1 MCDVEKLSISYIEL
15 KEITEKRLLN
25 RLKMKEQAEQPYDYA
40 KFHAQGQAILDM
52 WYEIALAGKV
62 PSEQIAADHVYFK
75 NLLEPSRW

>member
-1 MCDVEKLSISYIEL
+1 MNSGLL
-15 KEITEKRLLN
+15 MLLN

-40 KFHAQGQAILDM
+40 KFHAQRQAILDM

>member
-1 MCDVEKLSISYIEL
+1 MSDSKKLSISYFKL

-40 KFHAQGQAILDM
+40 TFHAQGQAILDM
-52 WYEIALAGKV
+52 WHEIAIVGEA
-62 PSEQIAADHVYFK
+62 PSEQIATDFVYFK

>member
-1 MCDVEKLSISYIEL
+1 MCNKEKLSLSYIEL

-40 KFHAQGQAILDM
+40 TFHAQGQAILDM
-52 WYEIALAGKV
+52 WQEIAIVGQA
-62 PSEQIAADHVYFK
+62 PSEQIAADFFYFK

>member
-40 KFHAQGQAILDM
+40 KFGNDSNIQKKKKI
-52 WYEIALAGKV
+52 
-62 PSEQIAADHVYFK
+62 QIMQNNIVMQLHR
-75 NLLEPSRW
+75 L

>member
-1 MCDVEKLSISYIEL
+1 MSDVKKLSISYFGL

-52 WYEIALAGKV
+52 WYEIALEGNA
-62 PSEQIAADHVYFK
+62 PSEQIAADYAYFK
-75 NLLEPSRW
+75 NLLDPSRW